1 MRTQM
6 CTHTY
11 SEAHAHCTYGRTDE
25 GTGGRTDRQV
35 ILLLYFFNLDS
46 QEDWIFFILANSA
59 IRDEMPPYVAFHQGL
74 HCLPKQY
81 PKCKG
86 LNDIY
91 DKKSM
96 NTQ

>member
-1 MRTQM
+1 M

-11 SEAHAHCTYGRTDE
+11 SEAHAHSTYGD
-25 GTGGRTDRQV
+25 GWADRQTKLFCFY
-35 ILLLYFFNLDS
+35 IS
-46 QEDWIFFILANSA
+46 SIWIAKKIGFFILENSA

-91 DKKSM
+91 DTKSM